1 VAKKT
6 GRPLIEENGKQETRS
21 VTASEELWDEV
32 REIADA
38 NNASVSS
45 VGRGALRWLVG
56 QSKSETEK

>member
-6 GRPLIEENGKQETRS
+6 GRPLIEENGKPETRS

-45 VGRGALRWLVG
+45 VVRGALRWLVG